1 MVGKNGMLGKL
12 FQVLKL
18 IRNLYEIY
26 QKHFTKVIVLKR
38 FTQAAMSNAFRS
50 AKIYQQKFGINA
62 MLK

>member
-38 FTQAAMSNAFRS
+38 FTQAAISNAFRS
-50 AKIYQQKFGINA
+50 APCT
-62 MLK
+62 

>member
-26 QKHFTKVIVLKR
+26 QTYFTKVIVLKR
-38 FTQAAMSNAFRS
+38 FTQAAISNAFRS
-50 AKIYQQKFGINA
+50 APCT
-62 MLK
+62 